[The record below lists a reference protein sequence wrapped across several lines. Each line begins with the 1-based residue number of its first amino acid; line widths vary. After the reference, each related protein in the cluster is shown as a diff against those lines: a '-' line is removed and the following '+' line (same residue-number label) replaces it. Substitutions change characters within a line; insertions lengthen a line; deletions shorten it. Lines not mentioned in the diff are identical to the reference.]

1 MDKFIDIRV
10 FYKKR
15 GRIKYISHLDMN
27 RCMQRALVRTG
38 LPCWHTEGFNP
49 HLYLTFA
56 LPLSLGYES
65 DCEIMDFRLTEETDL
80 AEVQNR
86 LNAVLPEGLAVYR
99 VALKGEKFDKIVS
112 ADYTVELYGDVEQLE
127 CRFSDFLAEPWI
139 EVEKKTKKGMKTV
152 DLKPEILSC
161 QTERGEG
168 CLRLKLRLPAG
179 KKTINP
185 GLLTDEFGRVNPG
198 LVSHVSFLRTAVWCE
213 DGVPFA

>member
-65 DCEIMDFRLTEETDL
+65 DCEIMDFRLTEEIDL
-80 AEVQNR
+80 GEVQNR
-86 LNAVLPEGLAVYR
+86 LNAVLPEGLEVYR

-127 CRFSDFLAEPWI
+127 RRFSDFLSEPWI
-139 EVEKKTKKGMKTV
+139 EVEKKTKKGTKTV

-161 QTERGEG
+161 QTERGED

-185 GLLTDEFGRVNPG
+185 GLLTDEFEP
-198 LVSHVSFLRTAVWCE
+198 VSYTHLRKPLCA
-213 DGVPFA
+213 

>member
-65 DCEIMDFRLTEETDL
+65 DCEIMDFRLTEEIDL
-80 AEVQNR
+80 GEVQNR
-86 LNAVLPEGLAVYR
+86 LNAVLPEGLEVYR

-127 CRFSDFLAEPWI
+127 RRFSDFLSEPWI
-139 EVEKKTKKGMKTV
+139 EVEKKTKKGTKTV

-185 GLLTDEFGRVNPG
+185 GLLTDEFERVNPG
-198 LVSHVSFLRTAVWCE
+198 IVSRVSFLRTAVWCGE
-213 DGVPFA
+213 GLPFA

>member
-80 AEVQNR
+80 VEVQNR
-86 LNAVLPEGLAVYR
+86 LNAVLPEGLEVYR

-185 GLLTDEFGRVNPG
+185 GLLTDEFERVNPG

>member
-65 DCEIMDFRLTEETDL
+65 DCEIMDFRLTEEIDL

-86 LNAVLPEGLAVYR
+86 LNAVLPEGLEVYR

-185 GLLTDEFGRVNPG
+185 GLLTDEFERVNPG

>member
-86 LNAVLPEGLAVYR
+86 LNAVLPEGLEVYR

-127 CRFSDFLAEPWI
+127 LRFSDFLAEPWI

-185 GLLTDEFGRVNPG
+185 GLLTDEFERVNPG
-198 LVSHVSFLRTAVWCE
+198 LVSHVSFLRTAIWCGE
-213 DGVPFA
+213 GVPFA

>member
-65 DCEIMDFRLTEETDL
+65 DCEIMDFRLTEEIDL
-80 AEVQNR
+80 GEVQNR
-86 LNAVLPEGLAVYR
+86 LNAVLPEGLEVYR

-127 CRFSDFLAEPWI
+127 RRFSDFLSEPWI
-139 EVEKKTKKGMKTV
+139 EVEKKTKKGTKTV

-161 QTERGEG
+161 QTERGED

-185 GLLTDEFGRVNPG
+185 GLLTDEFERV
-198 LVSHVSFLRTAVWCE
+198 
-213 DGVPFA
+213 

>member
-80 AEVQNR
+80 GEVQDR
-86 LNAVLPEGLAVYR
+86 LNAVLPEGLEVYR

-127 CRFSDFLAEPWI
+127 RRFSDFLSEPWI
-139 EVEKKTKKGMKTV
+139 EVEKKTKKGTKTV

-161 QTERGEG
+161 QTERGED
-168 CLRLKLRLPAG
+168 CFRLKLRLPAG

-185 GLLTDEFGRVNPG
+185 GLLTDEFERVNPG
-198 LVSHVSFLRTAVWCE
+198 IVSRVSFLRTAVWCGE
-213 DGVPFA
+213 GLPFA

>member
-65 DCEIMDFRLTEETDL
+65 DCEIMDFRLTEEIDL
-80 AEVQNR
+80 GEVQNR
-86 LNAVLPEGLAVYR
+86 LNAVLPEGLEVYR

-127 CRFSDFLAEPWI
+127 RRFSDFLSEPWI
-139 EVEKKTKKGMKTV
+139 EVEKKTKKGTKTI

-185 GLLTDEFGRVNPG
+185 GLLTDEFERVNPG
-198 LVSHVSFLRTAVWCE
+198 IVSRVSFLRTAVWCGE
-213 DGVPFA
+213 GLPFA

>member
-65 DCEIMDFRLTEETDL
+65 DCEIMDFRLTEEIDL

-86 LNAVLPEGLAVYR
+86 LNAVLPEGLEVYR

-168 CLRLKLRLPAG
+168 SLRLKLRLPAG

-185 GLLTDEFGRVNPG
+185 GLLTDEFERVNPG

>member
-65 DCEIMDFRLTEETDL
+65 DCEIMDFRLTEEIDL
-80 AEVQNR
+80 GEVQNR
-86 LNAVLPEGLAVYR
+86 LNAVLPEGLEVYR

-112 ADYTVELYGDVEQLE
+112 ADYTVELYEMCIRD
-127 CRFSDFLAEPWI
+127 S
-139 EVEKKTKKGMKTV
+139 
-152 DLKPEILSC
+152 LKPLGHLSNC
-161 QTERGEG
+161 IARTVKQRY
-168 CLRLKLRLPAG
+168 LLYQRRL
-179 KKTINP
+179 
-185 GLLTDEFGRVNPG
+185 
-198 LVSHVSFLRTAVWCE
+198 
-213 DGVPFA
+213 

>member
-65 DCEIMDFRLTEETDL
+65 DCEIMDFRLTEEIDL
-80 AEVQNR
+80 GEVQNR
-86 LNAVLPEGLAVYR
+86 LNAVLPEGLEVYR

-127 CRFSDFLAEPWI
+127 RRFSDFLSEPWI
-139 EVEKKTKKGMKTV
+139 EVEKKTKKGTKTV

-161 QTERGEG
+161 QTERGED

-185 GLLTDEFGRVNPG
+185 GLLTDEFERVNPG
-198 LVSHVSFLRTAVWCE
+198 IVSRVSFLRTAVWCGE
-213 DGVPFA
+213 GLPFA

>member
-65 DCEIMDFRLTEETDL
+65 DCEIMDFRLTEEIDL
-80 AEVQNR
+80 GEVQNR
-86 LNAVLPEGLAVYR
+86 LNAVLPEGLEVYR

-127 CRFSDFLAEPWI
+127 RRFSDFLSKPWI
-139 EVEKKTKKGMKTV
+139 EVEKKTKKGTKTV

-161 QTERGEG
+161 QTERGED

-185 GLLTDEFGRVNPG
+185 GLLTDEFERVNPG
-198 LVSHVSFLRTAVWCE
+198 IVSRVSFLRTAVWCGE
-213 DGVPFA
+213 GLPFA

>member
-86 LNAVLPEGLAVYR
+86 LNAVLPEGLEVYR

-185 GLLTDEFGRVNPG
+185 GLLTDEFERVNPG

>member
-86 LNAVLPEGLAVYR
+86 LNAVLPEGLEVYR

-127 CRFSDFLAEPWI
+127 LRFSDFLAEPWI

-152 DLKPEILSC
+152 DLKPEILFC

-185 GLLTDEFGRVNPG
+185 GLLTDEFERVNPG
-198 LVSHVSFLRTAVWCE
+198 LVSHVSFLRTAIWCGE
-213 DGVPFA
+213 GVPFA